1 MIKKAFLAIF
11 TILLIAALAS
21 TAHAEENPVRHIVA
35 FKYIDEATDAQ
46 IQQVTDA
53 FRALQHKIPGV
64 VSFEHG
70 VNNSPE
76 GLNKGFKHVYVVT
89 FEDEQARDAY
99 LPHPEHKKFG
109 ALLEEL
115 GILEDA
121 FVIDYSLTE

>member
-1 MIKKAFLAIF
+1 M
-11 TILLIAALAS
+11 
-21 TAHAEENPVRHIVA
+21 RHIVA
-35 FKYIDEATDAQ
+35 FKYTDGATDAQ

-89 FEDEQARDAY
+89 FEDEHARDAY